1 MRKLFA
7 KLLYNKM
14 SSDENIY
21 FITAD
26 LGFGL
31 FDEIKKDFP
40 SRFYNTGAAEQAAM
54 GVAVG
59 LALSGKT
66 PVLYS
71 ITPFLLFRAAETIRN
86 YVNHEVIGVKL
97 IASGRGDDYK
107 HDGFSHYAGDDK
119 HFIELFKSVIPKW
132 PEDDNEMVDCFNDM
146 FSTDKPYYLNLKR

>member
-1 MRKLFA
+1 MQQ
-7 KLLYNKM
+7 
-14 SSDENIY
+14 DESIY
-21 FITAD
+21 LICID
-26 LGFGL
+26 LGYGL
-31 FDEIKKDFP
+31 ADKIKQDFP

-86 YVNHEVIGVKL
+86 YVNHEAIGVKL

-119 HFIELFKSVIPKW
+119 PFLDMFKAIVPAW
-132 PEDDNEMVDCFNDM
+132 PEDDNELVDNFNDM
-146 FSTDKPYYLNLKR
+146 FTTDRPYYLNLKR